1 MDVTERAKA
10 AGNNVASP
18 AGSAEAQ
25 IAQETSPIS
34 LSKLHAKG
42 QVIELKH
49 EGSEDNLQLKSATE
63 GIDEEARGKAEGR
76 KKRSWCANGKT
87 RNEMKRNNRSKNCA
101 DEETKVLLKVFPQ
114 KMNVES
120 RSD

>member
-76 KKRSWCANGKT
+76 KKRS
-87 RNEMKRNNRSKNCA
+87 
-101 DEETKVLLKVFPQ
+101 
-114 KMNVES
+114 
-120 RSD
+120 